1 MTMRPPLANLN
12 GELMPLDQV
21 KVSALDRGFLFGD
34 AVYEVLRI
42 YKGKPWLL
50 AEHWQRLVQSLAAI
64 RIRGVDLDR
73 LKRRMFETI
82 TASGFQEALAYIQIT
97 RGAAPRSHAFPVSA
111 TPLEFMFVQDY
122 ADPYAGKRVAGVAV
136 ITHPDLRWQRC
147 DIKSTNLL
155 GNVLATQAAAE
166 AGCAE
171 ALLYKP
177 DGTLT
182 EATHSS
188 FFAVIDGILLA
199 TPLGS
204 EILPGI
210 TRAFLEKLAA
220 RIGVPFHEQHLNKDS
235 VTKVSE
241 LFLSGTGAEVLPV
254 VRVDG
259 QTVGNGNVGPVTM
272 RLYEAYQQAVKE
284 FASARFGSGT
294 CRRFGLCL

>member
-1 MTMRPPLANLN
+1 MSNRRALANVN
-12 GELMPLDQV
+12 GELMPLEDV

-42 YKGKPWLL
+42 YRGKPWLM
-50 AEHWQRLVQSLAAI
+50 AEHWQRLTQSLAAI
-64 RIRGVDLDR
+64 RIRGVDLQR
-73 LKRRMFETI
+73 LQQRMMQTI
-82 TASGFQEALAYIQIT
+82 AAGAFQEALAYIQIT
-97 RGAAPRSHAFPVSA
+97 RGAAPRTHAFPASA

-122 ADPYAGKRVAGVAV
+122 TDAYAGKRVGGVAV

-166 AGCAE
+166 AGCVE

-188 FFAVIDGILLA
+188 FFAVMDGALLA

-210 TRAFLEKLAA
+210 TRAFLEKLAV
-220 RIGVPFHEQHLNKDS
+220 RIGVPFHEKHLHKDN

-259 QTVGNGNVGPVTM
+259 QAVANGQVGPVTL
-272 RLYEAYQQAVKE
+272 RLFEAYQQAVTE
-284 FASARFGSGT
+284 FVRT
-294 CRRFGLCL
+294 